1 MNTEQIERIRRM
13 EQALDTS
20 SEAFSA
26 LAAALEKY
34 QAILPS
40 LQELAE
46 YYSSPTWM
54 ADFEAD
60 ETGMLPADLK
70 RGVLSEDAVYDL
82 LCSHSHLIKEL
93 KTIIEKNRR

>member
-1 MNTEQIERIRRM
+1 MNTEQIERIRHM
-13 EQALDTS
+13 EQILDTS
-20 SEAFSA
+20 SEAVSS
-26 LAAALEKY
+26 LAAALEQY
-34 QAILPS
+34 QTILPA

-46 YYSSPTWM
+46 YYSSPLWR

-60 ETGMLPADLK
+60 EAGMLPADLK